1 MAKKMKTIDA
11 RRKRKV
17 KELLQKGM
25 ELNDAI
31 IESHKKKT
39 KGLTTK
45 LQRIKKH
52 YDNGKGFKGTRKKIE
67 KAKRKRER
75 VKSPLIPIGFE
86 YKKW

>member
-1 MAKKMKTIDA
+1 MKTIDA
-11 RRKRKV
+11 RRKRRV

-31 IESHKKKT
+31 IESNKKKT
-39 KGLTTK
+39 KGLNAK

-52 YDNGKGFKGTRKKIE
+52 YDRLDMNKLRAKNRKKIE
-67 KAKRKRER
+67 KAKRKRNR
-75 VKSPLIPIGFE
+75 RKSPLIPIGFE